1 MKDKVLQQSH
11 PQTQHN
17 RGNKI
22 SDLEDR
28 LAEMTQIET
37 QRNKEGGKNRAPKS
51 YETESNWP
59 TIELSST
66 PGLGRSPREGNGY
79 PLQYSGL
86 ENSMDSI
93 VLGIAE
99 PDTTERLS
107 LSLSCVIGIPE
118 REEIDTDTKQ
128 MSEEIMPKIFTKI
141 MKYTDPKCSE
151 NSKQYKH
158 QTKTIKHI

>member
-11 PQTQHN
+11 RQTQHN

-28 LAEMTQIET
+28 LPEMTQIET
-37 QRNKEGGKNRAPKS
+37 QRHKEGGKNRAPKS
-51 YETESNWP
+51 YEIVSNWS
-59 TIELSST
+59 TIELGST
-66 PGLGRSPREGNGY
+66 PGLGRSSGEGNSY

-86 ENSMDSI
+86 DNSMDCI
-93 VLGIAE
+93 VPGVAE
-99 PDTTERLS
+99 SDTTEQLS

-118 REEIDTDTKQ
+118 REEIDTDMKEI
-128 MSEEIMPKIFTKI
+128 SEEIMPKNFTKI
-141 MKYTDPKCSE
+141 MKYTDPKGSE
-151 NSKQYKH
+151 NSKQYKY